1 MDIIKL
7 EPGQKRNAAEVAAA
21 AFFNYP
27 MMIHYFPDAKRRRRW
42 LPWYMERTLH
52 CAMRYGEVY
61 ITSDISGVL
70 FLLPP
75 GHTRLTTGEFI
86 KNGFLLTPII
96 MGFRNYRKSDECE
109 KYVADTQE
117 RLMNG
122 RKHYY
127 LWGLV
132 ADPKTQYK
140 GIGSALLQ
148 IATGKAD
155 AENMPVYLETHD
167 QKNVAYYKRYGFQ
180 LIHTDTIPEHGLD
193 IWCMLKEAGGV

>member
-1 MDIIKL
+1 
-7 EPGQKRNAAEVAAA
+7 
-21 AFFNYP
+21 
-27 MMIHYFPDAKRRRRW
+27 
-42 LPWYMERTLH
+42 
-52 CAMRYGEVY
+52 
-61 ITSDISGVL
+61 
-70 FLLPP
+70 
-75 GHTRLTTGEFI
+75 
-86 KNGFLLTPII
+86 
-96 MGFRNYRKSDECE
+96 
-109 KYVADTQE
+109 
-117 RLMNG
+117 MNG